1 MSNPTSRANNSETAI
16 PKPPATLAVELK
28 KVQQHVTCLTRRI
41 EQQVRHLEGLTDYP
55 ELSKRASDV
64 LAQDSEELRLALIQ
78 LEDMK
83 RRAEHARIEKNTP
96 IP

>member
-1 MSNPTSRANNSETAI
+1 MSNPTSRANSSETAI
-16 PKPPATLAVELK
+16 PKPLATPAVELG
-28 KVQQHVTCLTRRI
+28 KVQQHVTRLTRLI
-41 EQQVRHLEGLTDYP
+41 EQQVKHLERLTDYP
-55 ELSKRASDV
+55 ELFKRASDV

-83 RRAEHARIEKNTP
+83 RRAEHARNEKNTS

>member
-1 MSNPTSRANNSETAI
+1 MSNPTSRASSSETAI
-16 PKPPATLAVELK
+16 PKSLATPAVELE
-28 KVQQHVTCLTRRI
+28 KVQQHVTRLTRLI
-41 EQQVRHLEGLTDYP
+41 EQQVKHLEGLTDYP

-83 RRAEHARIEKNTP
+83 RRAEHARNEKNTL

>member
-1 MSNPTSRANNSETAI
+1 MSNRTSRANSWESAI
-16 PKPPATLAVELK
+16 PKPVATPAVELE
-28 KVQQHVTCLTRRI
+28 KVQQHVARLTRRI
-41 EQQVRHLEGLTDYP
+41 EQQVKHLEGLTDYP

-83 RRAEHARIEKNTP
+83 RRAEHARNEKNTS